1 MGLRHILNP
10 LVCYEIRAE
19 TLEWDILNPDRLIT
33 RGEQA
38 LFNLEIKKKRRSRI
52 DLDIHS
58 KVFSLRHLIL
68 NLQYFRRLGYITF
81 LIL

>member
-1 MGLRHILNP
+1 MGLRHVLNP

-52 DLDIHS
+52 DLDIHLS
-58 KVFSLRHLIL
+58 SVQFLKWHVRRRINNGTLKSL
-68 NLQYFRRLGYITF
+68 FE
-81 LIL
+81 

>member
-38 LFNLEIKKKRRSRI
+38 LFNLEIRKNMRSNI
-52 DLDIHS
+52 DLNIRQLRSQKVLAS
-58 KVFSLRHLIL
+58 KP
-68 NLQYFRRLGYITF
+68 F
-81 LIL
+81 LSHP